1 MDAPTLLKR
10 VAPFQSYI
18 NRFPLEYGNIFLEV
32 FSDVEVIFTVII
44 IMILAK
50 LVDRIYKRID
60 LEHYSPIWEYFA
72 KALLYG
78 MITVFTM
85 FYGKDSLNDVT
96 PLEWAIIS
104 VSFLELCCFWKE
116 KYRCLYYSILN

>member
-32 FSDVEVIFTVII
+32 FSDMEVIFTVII
-44 IMILAK
+44 IMIIAK

-78 MITVFTM
+78 MITVFTI
-85 FYGKDSLNDVT
+85 FYGKDSLNGVT
-96 PLEWAIIS
+96 PL
-104 VSFLELCCFWKE
+104 VNFQYHRNRHL
-116 KYRCLYYSILN
+116 ILPYIKRLLILLNLFH

>member
-18 NRFPLEYGNIFLEV
+18 NRFPLGYGNIFLEV
-32 FSDVEVIFTVII
+32 FSDMEVIFTVII
-44 IMILAK
+44 IMIIAK
-50 LVDRIYKRID
+50 LVDRIYKTID

-104 VSFLELCCFWKE
+104 VSAIEGIGNYINYIKE
-116 KYRCLYYSILN
+116 AKNKS

>member
-1 MDAPTLLKR
+1 MERFYKR
-10 VAPFQSYI
+10 HVPRLIDFA
-18 NRFPLEYGNIFLEV
+18 LEYGRIFMEV
-32 FSDVEVIFTVII
+32 FLHMEIIFTVII
-44 IMILAK
+44 IMIIAK
-50 LVDRIYKRID
+50 LVDKIYKSINLD
-60 LEHYSPIWEYFA
+60 HYSPIWEYFA

-104 VSFLELCCFWKE
+104 VSAIEGISNYINYVKE
-116 KYRCLYYSILN
+116 TKARRDS

>member
-18 NRFPLEYGNIFLEV
+18 NRFPLEYGNLFLEV

-44 IMILAK
+44 IMIIAK

-85 FYGKDSLNDVT
+85 FYGKDS
-96 PLEWAIIS
+96 
-104 VSFLELCCFWKE
+104 
-116 KYRCLYYSILN
+116 